1 MYHASSSK
9 HSMCKSVLL
18 GFTLSILCDFQKL
31 NEQVSILV
39 AARDEALNSTKLLK
53 QKLKEAK
60 GSPDAAKKLQELEIT
75 NEEVK
80 KPLFCL
86 LKHAKTHNYCF

>member
-1 MYHASSSK
+1 M
-9 HSMCKSVLL
+9 
-18 GFTLSILCDFQKL
+18 TLSNLCDFQKL

-60 GSPDAAKKLQELEIT
+60 GSPDAAKKLQELEKT
-75 NEEVK
+75 NAEVRK
-80 KPLFCL
+80 NLFFVC
-86 LKHAKTHNYCF
+86 